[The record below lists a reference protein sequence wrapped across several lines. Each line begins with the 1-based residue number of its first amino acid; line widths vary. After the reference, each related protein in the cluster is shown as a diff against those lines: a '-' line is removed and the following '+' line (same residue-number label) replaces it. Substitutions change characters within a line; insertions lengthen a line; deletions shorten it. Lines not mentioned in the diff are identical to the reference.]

1 MKQLNL
7 VFTDQSGKTKST
19 FRVTYAA
26 ESLEKTVVEQA
37 MNDLA
42 ALDLFINK
50 EGQPLY
56 VNPISAK
63 YVETTETSIIEAK

>member
-7 VFTDQSGKTKST
+7 VFFDQSGKTKNT
-19 FRVTYAA
+19 FRIAYAA
-26 ESLEKTVVEQA
+26 ESLEKAAVEQA

-42 ALDLFINK
+42 ALGLFINK

-56 VNPISAK
+56 VNPVSAK
-63 YVETTETSIIEAK
+63 YVETTETPIIEAQ